1 LEFGEEVI
9 VKPQGLDRCRRS
21 IGNLLSPD
29 SRNLNQH
36 IVRAGLGWRV
46 RRYVVDDEA
55 IEEAR
60 DWKVDRGPMLSPFLR
75 ESSEERS
82 Y

>member
-1 LEFGEEVI
+1 MI
-9 VKPQGLDRCRRS
+9 VKPQGLDRYRRT

-36 IVRAGLGWRV
+36 IVRAGLGWRF

-55 IEEAR
+55 VE
-60 DWKVDRGPMLSPFLR
+60 G
-75 ESSEERS
+75 
-82 Y
+82 